1 MHNNASNANISW
13 SYTTSNVNTL
23 MTDGNSTINIYPYYF
38 DDDPNGTIFY
48 TILSIY
54 ICLSLLS
61 IIICITSIYKDF
73 YNQLSLKKWFKLS
86 CMVCVILWT
95 ISNILWT
102 ITYYYELQNKFATI
116 CVNLIFTSQY
126 FIVFGYLL
134 FAISFTLRLFYSF
147 KDSIFELSN
156 SEKKILIR
164 LYIIGAFFIASSLT
178 FRVFGAMIDIV
189 YNYNKNTE
197 SSLYFLFVNV
207 SIIILLI
214 SSINYFIGSIYLI
227 RLMIIK
233 IEQFSSMMLIESNVN
248 KMHMDD
254 NSIVC
259 KELLNLIKK
268 LIVLYTVSFI
278 STIVT
283 IIGVTIAISIPFI
296 FGGYDYDE
304 NAFTKYVFRLYRL
317 PLMIDSIINCICL
330 IFQNTNRENEYNIFC
345 KIGINCISKWNC
357 LCYKHMRST

>member
-134 FAISFTLRLFYSF
+134 FAISFTLRLFYAF
-147 KDSIFELSN
+147 KDSMFELSE
-156 SEKKILIR
+156 SEKKIQLVH
-164 LYIIGAFFIASSLT
+164 F
-178 FRVFGAMIDIV
+178 
-189 YNYNKNTE
+189 
-197 SSLYFLFVNV
+197 
-207 SIIILLI
+207 
-214 SSINYFIGSIYLI
+214 
-227 RLMIIK
+227 
-233 IEQFSSMMLIESNVN
+233 
-248 KMHMDD
+248 
-254 NSIVC
+254 
-259 KELLNLIKK
+259 
-268 LIVLYTVSFI
+268 
-278 STIVT
+278 
-283 IIGVTIAISIPFI
+283 
-296 FGGYDYDE
+296 
-304 NAFTKYVFRLYRL
+304 
-317 PLMIDSIINCICL
+317 
-330 IFQNTNRENEYNIFC
+330 
-345 KIGINCISKWNC
+345 
-357 LCYKHMRST
+357 